1 VISDWWIALGIGVCA
16 GAGSVVALLCVAVG
30 MVAWVNDD
38 LQPTLTPPAPEPQ
51 PPSARPPA
59 DGA

>member
-38 LQPTLTPPAPEPQ
+38 LQPTLTPPAPEP
-51 PPSARPPA
+51 PKGGESA
-59 DGA
+59 